1 MEFRPLIDY
10 SSQKRP
16 DHKKDWADV
25 ALKVWVIALF
35 VGVAVLFV
43 AGLEMRGVI

>member
-10 SSQKRP
+10 SAQKRP
-16 DHKKDWADV
+16 EPKKDWADA

-43 AGLEMRGVI
+43 AGLEMRGVV